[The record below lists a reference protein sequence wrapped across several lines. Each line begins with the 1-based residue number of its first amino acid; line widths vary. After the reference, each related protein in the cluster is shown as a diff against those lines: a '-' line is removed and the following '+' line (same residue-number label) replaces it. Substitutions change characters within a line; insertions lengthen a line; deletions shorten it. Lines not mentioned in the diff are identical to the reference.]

1 VKTFAANK
9 EKSKGSL
16 IKRYYEFATSD
27 TLSKVKL
34 KNNMATGFI
43 YLSYEQLEKLGYMS
57 SFDTRN
63 WFDKLLRK
71 PVDKRYYWVK

>member
-1 VKTFAANK
+1 
-9 EKSKGSL
+9 
-16 IKRYYEFATSD
+16 
-27 TLSKVKL
+27 
-34 KNNMATGFI
+34 MATGFI